1 MRLRLRV
8 TCGLAALAL
17 LLAGCGGDPSSLPRA
32 DAHLPQPA
40 SGSAAPATSPPP
52 AASPSAATSP
62 PAAAA
67 VSTAPPLR
75 AGERFLEIRMPRTY
89 TPAVPT
95 QGTDEYRCFLM
106 DPKLTKDT
114 LITGTDFLP
123 ADPRLVHHVI
133 LYRVD
138 PDEVARARQL
148 DAGEPG
154 DGWTCFGSSGIE
166 GPIGQ
171 QLDRA
176 PWLGAWAPGGTE
188 SVLGDGIGMPVSK
201 GTQIVMQIHYNLVNG
216 TGPDRSAVKLRL
228 ATDNGKYKALRTMLM
243 PAPVELPCRPGAH
256 GGLCYRDMSLSETK
270 ARFGVAGATGDLL
283 HLLCGPIAPGP
294 TQSCTR
300 QVRAPM
306 VVRAAAGH
314 MHLLG
319 RAITVV
325 ADKGST
331 SEKAIL
337 DIPNWD
343 FDNQGSIPL
352 AKPITLS
359 AGDSLTVTC
368 THDQGLRDVLPAF
381 RGKPERY
388 VLWGEGTTDE
398 MCLGIVFYT
407 DN

>member
-1 MRLRLRV
+1 MRRRLGV
-8 TCGLAALAL
+8 YSGLAALAVL
-17 LLAGCGGDPSSLPRA
+17 LVGCGGDPSSLPRA
-32 DAHLPQPA
+32 DAHLTGPA
-40 SGSAAPATSPPP
+40 VGSSTSTASVPSAAPAKE
-52 AASPSAATSP
+52 
-62 PAAAA
+62 
-67 VSTAPPLR
+67 APPLR
-75 AGERFLEIRMPRTY
+75 AGERFLEIRMAKPY
-89 TPAVPT
+89 TPTLPK
-95 QGTDEYRCFLM
+95 QGSDEYRCFLM
-106 DPKLTKDT
+106 DPKLTRDT

-123 ADPRLVHHVI
+123 ANPKLVHHVI

-138 PDEVARARQL
+138 PDEVARAEQL
-148 DAGEPG
+148 DASEPG
-154 DGWTCFGSSGIE
+154 DGWTCFGGSGIE

-171 QLDRA
+171 RLDKA

-201 GTQIVMQIHYNLVNG
+201 GTRIVMQIHYNLVNG
-216 TGPDRSAVKLRL
+216 TGADQSAVKLRL
-228 ATDNGKYKALRTMLM
+228 ATDNGRYKALRTMLM
-243 PAPVELPCRPGAH
+243 PAPVELPCRDGTH

-270 ARFGVAGATGDLL
+270 ARFGVVGATGDLL
-283 HLLCGPIAPGP
+283 HLLCGPIAAGP

-319 RAITVV
+319 RSITVT
-325 ADKGST
+325 ADKGT
-331 SEKAIL
+331 ATEQTVL
-337 DIPNWD
+337 DIPSWD

-352 AKPITLS
+352 AKPIELTTK
-359 AGDSLTVTC
+359 DTLTVTC
-368 THDQGLRDVLPAF
+368 THDQSLRDVLPAF
-381 RGKPERY
+381 QGKTERY